1 MKKIVLIIAVFVINI
16 FAFIPAKSYMIVDV
30 DCVGNSMVSVCST
43 TFTIY
48 GHWDWNYDFTDRIC
62 NWDSYHTICTKTW
75 QLITIDFGFEF
86 SSGSQGGSNVGTLS
100 LSPGSFVEYHH
111 CLDGCG
117 DTTIY
122 PDGTNYTLPEG
133 FVIEILECS
142 ENPELVGTV
151 IDLSGLTTNSSGQLN
166 FTF

>member
-1 MKKIVLIIAVFVINI
+1 
-16 FAFIPAKSYMIVDV
+16 
-30 DCVGNSMVSVCST
+30 
-43 TFTIY
+43 
-48 GHWDWNYDFTDRIC
+48 
-62 NWDSYHTICTKTW
+62 
-75 QLITIDFGFEF
+75 
-86 SSGSQGGSNVGTLS
+86 
-100 LSPGSFVEYHH
+100 
-111 CLDGCG
+111 
-117 DTTIY
+117 IY